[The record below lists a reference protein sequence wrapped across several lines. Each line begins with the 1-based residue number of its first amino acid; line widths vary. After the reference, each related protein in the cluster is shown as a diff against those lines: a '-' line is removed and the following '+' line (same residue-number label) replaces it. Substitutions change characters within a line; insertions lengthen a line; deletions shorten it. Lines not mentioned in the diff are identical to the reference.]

1 MALRWKPHGD
11 GKHVSSEA
19 IVLPE
24 ERMTWPRTIGF
35 GAQHVVAMF
44 GATFL
49 VPLITGFSPTATLFF
64 SGLGTL
70 LFLLLTGNRLPSY
83 LGSSFA
89 FIAPIMAA
97 LASGD
102 PEHPDLGRASFGI
115 LAIGVLMTL
124 VGLVVHRFGTRWIN
138 ALMPPVVMGSIM
150 ALIGFNLAPAVKN
163 NWNGDPANNP
173 GVDQA
178 LSAWVAVITLV
189 AILLITMVFRG
200 LIGRLSIVLGM
211 VVGYVVAV
219 VAGLVDFSAVREA
232 SWIGLPAFHAVGN
245 PFADP
250 TLWGLLPAFLPVV
263 LVLIAENVGHVK
275 SVGLM
280 IGRDLDPLTGRALLA
295 DGLSTLLAGF
305 GGGSGTTTYGE
316 NIGVMAATRVY
327 STAAYW
333 VAGVIAILLSFSP
346 KVGAVIFSVPPAVL
360 GGVTVALYGLIGL
373 IGVKIWI
380 DNRVD
385 FSKPINQFSAA
396 VPLVVGI
403 ADFSLQLGTEQ
414 QPVIFNGIALG
425 TVAAIAVYHLMRLA
439 ARLRGSDE
447 QVADP
452 VVTARTGA
460 PETPE
465 SARRETRGEAR
476 G

>member
-1 MALRWKPHGD
+1 MAWKQHGD
-11 GKHVSSEA
+11 GKTVAPEA

-24 ERMTWPRTIGF
+24 ERLSWPKTIGF

-49 VPLITGFSPTATLFF
+49 VPLLTGFPPTATLFF

-97 LASGD
+97 TAGG
-102 PEHPDLGRASFGI
+102 PEGDLGRASFGI
-115 LAIGVLMTL
+115 LSIGVLMAI
-124 VGLVVHRFGTRWIN
+124 VGIIVQRFGAGWIN
-138 ALMPPVVMGSIM
+138 SLMPPVVMGAIV

-163 NWNGDPANNP
+163 NWNATANS
-173 GVDQA
+173 GWIA
-178 LSAWVAVITLV
+178 LITIVAV
-189 AILLITMVFRG
+189 LLITVLFRG

-211 VVGYVVAV
+211 VVGYIA
-219 VAGLVDFSAVREA
+219 AILMGEVDFTQVKEA
-232 SWIGLPAFHAVGN
+232 AWVGLPDFHLPGN

-250 TLWGLLPAFLPVV
+250 SLWGLLPMFLPVV
-263 LVLIAENVGHVK
+263 FVLIAENVGHVK

-280 IGRDLDPLTGRALLA
+280 IGRDLDPVTGRALLA
-295 DGLSTLLAGF
+295 DGLSTVLAGF

-333 VAGVIAILLSFSP
+333 VAGIIAMLLGFSP
-346 KVGAVIFSVPPAVL
+346 KVGAVIFSVPAGVL
-360 GGVTVALYGLIGL
+360 AGVTVALYGLIGL

-380 DNRVD
+380 DNKVD
-385 FSKPINQFSAA
+385 FSKPINQFTAA
-396 VPLVVGI
+396 VALIVGI
-403 ADFSLQLGTEQ
+403 ADFGLTFGPEAN
-414 QPVIFNGIALG
+414 PVMLNGIALG
-425 TVAAIAVYHLMRLA
+425 TLAAILVYHLMNTVSKM
-439 ARLRGSDE
+439 RGLG
-447 QVADP
+447 DP
-452 VVTARTGA
+452 V
-460 PETPE
+460 TPIH
-465 SARRETRGEAR
+465 SEATPTER
-476 G
+476 S

>member
-1 MALRWKPHGD
+1 MALTWKQHGD
-11 GKHVSSEA
+11 GTHVAPDA

-24 ERMTWPRTIGF
+24 ERLSWLRTIGF

-49 VPLITGFSPTATLFF
+49 VPLLTGFSPTATLFF

-70 LFLLLTGNRLPSY
+70 LFLLITGNRLPSY

-89 FIAPIMAA
+89 FIAPILAA
-97 LASGD
+97 TASGD
-102 PEHPDLGRASFGI
+102 PENPDLGRASFGI
-115 LAIGVLMTL
+115 LAIGVLMAI
-124 VGLVVHRFGTRWIN
+124 VGLIVNRFGSGWIN
-138 ALMPPVVMGSIM
+138 ALMPPVVMGAIV

-163 NWNGDPANNP
+163 NWNATE
-173 GVDQA
+173 
-178 LSAWVAVITLV
+178 LSGWVALITITAV
-189 AILLITMVFRG
+189 LLITVLFRG
-200 LIGRLSIVLGM
+200 LLGRLSIVLGM
-211 VVGYVVAV
+211 AVGYISAIFM
-219 VAGLVDFSAVREA
+219 GEVDFSKVGDAA
-232 SWIGLPAFHAVGN
+232 WIGLPAFHAVGN

-280 IGRDLDPLTGRALLA
+280 VNRDLDPVTGRALLA
-295 DGLSTLLAGF
+295 DGVSTMLAGF

-333 VAGVIAILLSFSP
+333 VAGLFAVLLSFSP
-346 KVGAVIFSVPPAVL
+346 KVGEVIFSVPAGVL
-360 GGVTVALYGLIGL
+360 AGVTVALYGLIGL

-380 DNRVD
+380 DNKVD

-396 VPLVVGI
+396 VPLIVGI
-403 ADFSLQLGTEQ
+403 ADFTLQIGSVL
-414 QPVIFNGIALG
+414 FNGIALG
-425 TVAAIAVYHLMRLA
+425 TIAAVVVYHLMRTLA
-439 ARLRGSDE
+439 KLRGGE
-447 QVADP
+447 VQVADP
-452 VVTARTGA
+452 VVTGD
-460 PETPE
+460 
-465 SARRETRGEAR
+465 TRD
-476 G
+476 

>member
-1 MALRWKPHGD
+1 MALPWKLHGD
-11 GKHVSSEA
+11 GKTVSPDA
-19 IVLPE
+19 IVLPD
-24 ERMTWPRTIGF
+24 ERLSWGRTFGF

-70 LFLLLTGNRLPSY
+70 LFLVLTGNRLPSY

-89 FIAPIMAA
+89 FIAPILAA
-97 LASGD
+97 TAGGN
-102 PEHPDLGRASFGI
+102 DLGRASFGI
-115 LAIGVLMTL
+115 LAIGVLMAI
-124 VGLVVHRFGTRWIN
+124 VGLVVHRFGTGWIN
-138 ALMPPVVMGSIM
+138 ALMPPVVMGGIV
-150 ALIGFNLAPAVKN
+150 ALIGFNLAPAVRN
-163 NWNGDPANNP
+163 NWTGNP
-173 GVDQA
+173 GANPDVDQV
-178 LSAWVAVITLV
+178 LSSWVALATLL
-189 AILLITMVFRG
+189 AILLITVLFRG

-211 VVGYVVAV
+211 AVGYVIAMMT
-219 VAGLVDFSAVREA
+219 GLVDFSAVDDA
-232 SWIGLPAFHAVGN
+232 AWVGLPAFHAVGN
-245 PFADP
+245 PFTDP
-250 TLWGLLPAFLPVV
+250 SLWGLLPAFLPVV

-280 IGRDLDPLTGRALLA
+280 VNRDLDGVTGRALLA
-295 DGLSTLLAGF
+295 DGISTMLAGF

-333 VAGVIAILLSFSP
+333 VAGGIAVLLSFSP

-380 DNRVD
+380 DNKVD

-396 VPLVVGI
+396 VPLIVGI
-403 ADFSLQLGTEQ
+403 ADFTINFGS
-414 QPVIFNGIALG
+414 VVFNGIALG
-425 TVAAIAVYHLMRLA
+425 TIAAIGVYHLMRILA
-439 ARLRGSDE
+439 KARGGEMQL
-447 QVADP
+447 ADP
-452 VVTARTGA
+452 VVTGPAAEVEPERT
-460 PETPE
+460 P
-465 SARRETRGEAR
+465 
-476 G
+476 

>member
-1 MALRWKPHGD
+1 MALTWKQHGD
-11 GKHVSSEA
+11 GTHVAPDA

-24 ERMTWPRTIGF
+24 ERLSWLRTIGF

-49 VPLITGFSPTATLFF
+49 VPLLTGFSPTATLFF

-70 LFLLLTGNRLPSY
+70 LFLLITGNRLPSY

-97 LASGD
+97 TAGGD
-102 PEHPDLGRASFGI
+102 PENPDLGRASFGI
-115 LAIGVLMTL
+115 LAIGVLMAI
-124 VGLVVHRFGTRWIN
+124 VGIIVNRFGTGWIN
-138 ALMPPVVMGSIM
+138 ALMPPVVMGAVV

-163 NWNGDPANNP
+163 NWNATE
-173 GVDQA
+173 
-178 LSAWVAVITLV
+178 LSGWVALITITAV
-189 AILLITMVFRG
+189 LLITVLFRG
-200 LIGRLSIVLGM
+200 LVGRLSIVLGM
-211 VVGYVVAV
+211 VVGYIA
-219 VAGLVDFSAVREA
+219 AALMGEVDFSNVGDAA
-232 SWIGLPAFHAVGN
+232 WIGLPSFHAVGN

-280 IGRDLDPLTGRALLA
+280 VNRDLDPVTGRALLA
-295 DGLSTLLAGF
+295 DGVSTMLAGF

-333 VAGVIAILLSFSP
+333 VAGIFAVLLSFSP
-346 KVGAVIFSVPPAVL
+346 KVGEIIFSVPAGVL
-360 GGVTVALYGLIGL
+360 AGVTVALYGLIGL

-380 DNRVD
+380 DNKVD

-396 VPLVVGI
+396 VPLIVGI
-403 ADFSLQLGTEQ
+403 ADFGLQIGS
-414 QPVIFNGIALG
+414 VVFNGIALG
-425 TVAAIAVYHLMRLA
+425 TIAAVLVYHVMRGLA
-439 ARLRGSDE
+439 KLRGGE
-447 QVADP
+447 VQVVDP
-452 VVTARTGA
+452 VVTG
-460 PETPE
+460 
-465 SARRETRGEAR
+465 STRD
-476 G
+476 

>member
-1 MALRWKPHGD
+1 MALPWKLHAD
-11 GKHVSSEA
+11 GKNVSSDA

-24 ERMTWPRTIGF
+24 ERLSWPRTIGF

-64 SGLGTL
+64 SGVGTL
-70 LFLLLTGNRLPSY
+70 LFLLITGNRLPSY

-97 LASGD
+97 TAAG
-102 PEHPDLGRASFGI
+102 PEGDLGRASLGI
-115 LAIGVLMTL
+115 LAIGVLMAI
-124 VGLVVHRFGTRWIN
+124 VGLIVNRFGTGWLN
-138 ALMPPVVMGSIM
+138 SLMPPVVMGSVV

-163 NWNGDPANNP
+163 NWLGDPANHP
-173 GVDQA
+173 DVDQT
-178 LSAWVAVITLV
+178 LSSWVAVATLV
-189 AILLITMVFRG
+189 AILLITVLFRG
-200 LIGRLSIVLGM
+200 LLGRLSIVLG
-211 VVGYVVAV
+211 VAVGYIVAV
-219 VAGLVDFSAVREA
+219 FAGLVDFSNVESAA
-232 SWIGLPAFHAVGN
+232 WIGLPGFHAVGN

-280 IGRDLDPLTGRALLA
+280 IKRDMDPVTGRALLA
-295 DGLSTLLAGF
+295 DGVSTILAGF

-333 VAGVIAILLSFSP
+333 TAGVMAILLSLSP
-346 KVGAVIFSVPPAVL
+346 KVGQIIYSVPPAVL

-373 IGVKIWI
+373 IGIKIWI
-380 DNRVD
+380 DNKVD

-396 VPLVVGI
+396 VPLIVGI
-403 ADFSLQLGTEQ
+403 ANFELSIGSVQFG
-414 QPVIFNGIALG
+414 GIALG
-425 TVAAIAVYHLMRLA
+425 TISAVVVYHFMRVLA
-439 ARLRGSDE
+439 KMRGGE
-447 QVADP
+447 VVVADP
-452 VVTARTGA
+452 VVTAGE
-460 PETPE
+460 ETP
-465 SARRETRGEAR
+465 R
-476 G
+476 